1 MTIEEL
7 IAECTTYD
15 YKVMLEEAKPELV
28 SIATESGPHAEI
40 ALYCIEHGVH
50 CIIEKPMAMSIEDA
64 DRIIALS
71 EDEARAKVLDNATK
85 ELESFKRKYEALLDV
100 AELLKDFAQKIAS

>member
-1 MTIEEL
+1 MIIGNL
-7 IAECTTYD
+7 VC
-15 YKVMLEEAKPELV
+15 V
-28 SIATESGPHAEI
+28 SINDTDKLQEPVRAFITVNARN
-40 ALYCIEHGVH
+40 
-50 CIIEKPMAMSIEDA
+50 EKASYRPT
-64 DRIIALS
+64 IIALS